1 MQRARKWQTHTI
13 LGKLLST
20 SVLPLEPVK
29 LNSNPAL
36 LFSGG
41 EALQSR
47 YKYFQNPGQ
56 MTRQDVN
63 ITENNMH
70 QTQHLI
76 KKEMLAFFYDKLIK
90 TNSNQTIRM
99 KLLRWIGECLEDNKA
114 KAQEWSNY
122 AQSPLLAQ
130 SQFASDGFFLNLLE
144 ILLTASMPFCFEQ
157 LSKSDKIMKINF
169 SYASAALF
177 QQQTRNFL
185 GFDKETKLIP
195 NSPSDEPLKQI
206 DANRFNNFITE
217 CYYATNWLFKLA
229 FLSINQKLVK
239 LNGELG
245 RWQQT
250 YQDIMATQN
259 HDPQMMNLKVNT

>member
-1 MQRARKWQTHTI
+1 MKVQRARKWQTQTI

-29 LNSNPAL
+29 LNTNPAL

-70 QTQHLI
+70 QTQQLI

-99 KLLRWIGECLEDNKA
+99 KLLRWIGECLRTTKRRLR
-114 KAQEWSNY
+114 SG
-122 AQSPLLAQ
+122 P
-130 SQFASDGFFLNLLE
+130 
-144 ILLTASMPFCFEQ
+144 T
-157 LSKSDKIMKINF
+157 
-169 SYASAALF
+169 
-177 QQQTRNFL
+177 TRNRR
-185 GFDKETKLIP
+185 
-195 NSPSDEPLKQI
+195 S
-206 DANRFNNFITE
+206 
-217 CYYATNWLFKLA
+217 
-229 FLSINQKLVK
+229 
-239 LNGELG
+239 
-245 RWQQT
+245 
-250 YQDIMATQN
+250 
-259 HDPQMMNLKVNT
+259 